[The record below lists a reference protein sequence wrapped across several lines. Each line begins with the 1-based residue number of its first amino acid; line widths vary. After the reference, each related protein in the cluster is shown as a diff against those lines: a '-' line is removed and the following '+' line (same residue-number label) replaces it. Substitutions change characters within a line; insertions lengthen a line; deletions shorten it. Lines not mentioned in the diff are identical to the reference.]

1 MSFTIS
7 AQLNAAQSESE
18 RFLDAKRKL
27 ELERLQAENRN
38 IVNSANSASSA
49 ATSTGSL
56 GDLQERL
63 ANLGLTQQEKLMG
76 LSNKY
81 RTLEGSTQ
89 GQIDNRALER
99 QLAESETRKYLQ
111 DKDIG
116 GTNLRQERDISGMNL
131 RQTNEIR
138 SREGMQQKGF
148 DNVEQQRSRDAARAQ
163 GALRSVRSSGL

>member
-7 AQLNAAQSESE
+7 AQLNAAQSEGE
-18 RFLDAKRKL
+18 RFQQAKREL
-27 ELERLQAENRN
+27 ELERLRAENRN
-38 IVNSANSASSA
+38 IVGSSSSASKTATPSASSM
-49 ATSTGSL
+49 

-81 RTLEGSTQ
+81 RTIEGSTQ
-89 GQIDNRALER
+89 GQIDEQAFRR
-99 QLAESETRKYLQ
+99 QTAESETKKYMQ

-116 GTNLRQERDISGMNL
+116 GMNL
-131 RQTNEIR
+131 RQNVEIG
-138 SREGMQQKGF
+138 SREKMQTRGF
-148 DNVEQQRSRDAARAQ
+148 DNVEQQRGRDAARAQ

>member
-1 MSFTIS
+1 MTYTSVFEID
-7 AQLNAAQSESE
+7 QFNRE
-18 RFLDAKRKL
+18 KRQL
-27 ELERLQAENRN
+27 ELERLRAETDN
-38 IVNSANSASSA
+38 IKNASRSASNTA
-49 ATSTGSL
+49 ASTYGGL

-81 RTLEGSTQ
+81 RTLEGGTQ

-116 GTNLRQERDISGMNL
+116 GQNFRQERDIGGLNL
-131 RQTNEIR
+131 RQNVEIG
-138 SREGMQQKGF
+138 SREKMQQKGF

>member
-1 MSFTIS
+1 MTYTS
-7 AQLNAAQSESE
+7 ALEIDEFNRE
-18 RFLDAKRKL
+18 KRRL
-27 ELERLQAENRN
+27 ELERLQAETNN
-38 IVNSANSASSA
+38 IKSASSSA
-49 ATSTGSL
+49 SNTATSTYGSL

-81 RTLEGSTQ
+81 RTIEGGTQ

-116 GTNLRQERDISGMNL
+116 GINLRQNV
-131 RQTNEIR
+131 EIG
-138 SREGMQQKGF
+138 SREKMQQKGF

-163 GALRSVRSSGL
+163 GALRSIRSSGL

>member
-1 MSFTIS
+1 MNTSTFIQPDYEMV
-7 AQLNAAQSESE
+7 AFHRE
-18 RFLDAKRKL
+18 KRRL
-27 ELERLQAENRN
+27 ELERLQAETKN
-38 IVNSANSASSA
+38 IKDASGSTSKT
-49 ATSTGSL
+49 ATSTYGEL

-81 RTLEGSTQ
+81 RTIEGGTQ

-111 DKDIG
+111 STEIG
-116 GTNLRQERDISGMNL
+116 
-131 RQTNEIR
+131 
-138 SREGMQQKGF
+138 SREKMQTRGF